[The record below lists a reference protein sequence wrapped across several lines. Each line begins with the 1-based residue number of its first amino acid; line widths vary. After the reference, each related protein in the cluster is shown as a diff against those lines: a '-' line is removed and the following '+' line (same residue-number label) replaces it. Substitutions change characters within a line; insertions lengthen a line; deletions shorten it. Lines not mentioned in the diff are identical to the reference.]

1 MLWKSGLKEEILDSQ
16 KRDESLGATHGRR
29 GDVYIAM
36 KGVWGLLIMF
46 FPHGFEI
53 CLFPSP
59 PQKLA

>member
-1 MLWKSGLKEEILDSQ
+1 MLWEPGLEEERLDSQ
-16 KRDESLGATHGRR
+16 KRDESLGAMHGRR

-46 FPHGFEI
+46 FPPGFEI
-53 CLFPSP
+53 YLYPSP